1 MKLSQFIEQL
11 EDYLHDEGDIEIG
24 ILSNCEAGC
33 CPPVDI
39 ETEVQILF
47 NTKYLIVSR

>member
-1 MKLSQFIEQL
+1 MKISKFIELL
-11 EDYLHDEGDIEIG
+11 EDRLHEEGDIEIG
-24 ILSNCEAGC
+24 MLSGCEVGC

-39 ETEVQILF
+39 ETEVQTLF